1 MAASGKEY
9 TTQNI
14 RNVAVLGHGGSGK
27 TTLIDATSFAVG
39 SSRRKGNV
47 GEGHALTMTT
57 PEEFDHGIS
66 MQVTPAFAEYMGT
79 KVNLL
84 DTPGFLDFTG
94 DTIAAVRVA
103 DAAVIVVSSTSGVEV
118 GTEVV
123 WEYCEDRKL
132 PRMFFVSLMDKE
144 SSSSEGTSVV
154 APGGHGGT
162 GPEAYIGIKGGA
174 RLQLH
179 VKRGDR
185 RFVHIGDAALHP
197 ADEIRFQVQGGGWPF
212 LMVIYEDPQGGR
224 EVVSPWQGERSLK
237 LDSPEF
243 YPDDA
248 LKLDGGLGEER
259 IVAVFSDHSLSS
271 VQVLEWLAQ
280 GGSGPGLH
288 EIGGGR
294 IEAVVTTY
302 FKEAPQ

>member
-1 MAASGKEY
+1 MSNQPERCLSNLAIEKALAADGWQQPISDTDQRHIADCAKCRTRLEEA
-9 TTQNI
+9 
-14 RNVAVLGHGGSGK
+14 RELESH
-27 TTLIDATSFAVG
+27 FVG
-39 SSRRKGNV
+39 SIVPRTLPSLQSR
-47 GEGHALTMTT
+47 ASSSQPT
-57 PEEFDHGIS
+57 PFFSLSLVLAGAA
-66 MQVTPAFAEYMGT
+66 MACGLVVVT
-79 KVNLL
+79 
-84 DTPGFLDFTG
+84 
-94 DTIAAVRVA
+94 
-103 DAAVIVVSSTSGVEV
+103 
-118 GTEVV
+118 
-123 WEYCEDRKL
+123 
-132 PRMFFVSLMDKE
+132 VSLMDKE